1 MGDFRPLLAVADR
14 RDAPRRDAE
23 RDEHVLDRLGAAL
36 AKREVVFA
44 GAALV
49 AMSFDRHR
57 DIRIAAQPLR
67 LTAQDLLPLRL
78 DVGLVIVEEDAVAGR
93 RGEILLRAR
102 SEARAADAAGAAR
115 SARRRRGWCVAAGGE
130 QHKRARDSN
139 KSC

>member
-1 MGDFRPLLAVADR
+1 
-14 RDAPRRDAE
+14 
-23 RDEHVLDRLGAAL
+23 
-36 AKREVVFA
+36 
-44 GAALV
+44 LV

-78 DVGLVIVEEDAVAGR
+78 DVGLVIIEEDAVAGR

-115 SARRRRGWCVAAGGE
+115 APGRRGGGAVAAGGGE
-130 QHKRARDSN
+130 QKRARDSK
-139 KSC
+139 KSWKHR